1 LESQSEKSNPNDGD
15 LIKERVMGNELVEKG
30 NSQLPAEFNANEFN
44 SMINVTA
51 QDLLVP
57 KLLPMQGLSQLVTAG
72 QAQMGEIRNSVT
84 GELMGHIDK
93 PMEVYPFFI
102 RKSWDIHKKQP
113 DGQFKYEKNIP
124 VIENPQDPNYN
135 AKLDRMGIEEGIEVK
150 RVFRYDYFILL
161 PSDIAKGEAF
171 PYVLSF
177 KSSSRRNGQKI
188 ISEWGRMVDAGK
200 PYFMSKF
207 ELFGARQKNEK
218 GTFVVLDVK
227 RGTLASQ
234 QELMKAADWIKR
246 ITTTSVKVDESDV
259 VEDEMTVGATDTV
272 SNEF

>member
-1 LESQSEKSNPNDGD
+1 MGTETNEKALATQESN
-15 LIKERVMGNELVEKG
+15 
-30 NSQLPAEFNANEFN
+30 LPAEFNPNEFN
-44 SMINVTA
+44 SLVNITS

-57 KLLPMQGLSQLVTAG
+57 KMLPMQGLSQLVAAG

-84 GELMGHIDK
+84 GDLIGHIDK
-93 PMEVYPFFI
+93 PFEIYPFFI

-124 VIENPQDPNYN
+124 VVENPQDPNYN
-135 AKLDRMGIEEGIEVK
+135 AKLDRMGVEEGIEVK
-150 RVFRYDYFILL
+150 RVFRYDYFVLL
-161 PSDIAKGEAF
+161 TTDIAKGEAF

-188 ISEWGRMVDAGK
+188 ISEWGRLVDAGK
-200 PYFMSKF
+200 VYFSSKF
-207 ELFGARQKNEK
+207 ILIGTRQKNDK
-218 GTFVVLDVK
+218 GTFIVIDVK
-227 RGTLASQ
+227 RGDPATQVELA
-234 QELMKAADWIKR
+234 KAAQWVKR

-259 VEDEMTVGATDTV
+259 VEDEVAVGSADSV